1 MKSQLMLSGR
11 QSPAHWKCTLVHLL
25 CARRSGR
32 KDDEHEL
39 VPVPRGSQGSERR
52 PGLALL
58 QRSFSLGQSGRCGA
72 GRSGNLRKPRQRGDE
87 LQPCIRMGIMATAQT
102 VQCGRPGFSPWVG
115 RSPGEGNGNPLQYS
129 CLEKPMDRG
138 ARLAT
143 VHRVEKSGT

>member
-1 MKSQLMLSGR
+1 MPSGR

-87 LQPCIRMGIMATAQT
+87 LQPCIRTGIMATAQT

-115 RSPGEGNGNPLQYS
+115 KISWRRKWQPAPVLLPREAHGQRSQVGYS
-129 CLEKPMDRG
+129 PWGRKEWDM
-138 ARLAT
+138 T
-143 VHRVEKSGT
+143 E